1 MAASS
6 EAFKSF
12 KSIGVVVF
20 ANSKGEQGSLP
31 TGAREMLGKPEA
43 GNTIPIVM
51 VTTADGAKGLEVI
64 PYKTL
69 SADCRGAARDLRKKL
84 EGADVI
90 GGAAGGD
97 KVEGEATANDGSKPA
112 GGSDLLCDEREWTN
126 SSGQKVRAA
135 VIRLTPTA
143 VTFKLAGGKV
153 VDYPL
158 GKLSSESQEALRE
171 LADKN

>member
-31 TGAREMLGKPEA
+31 NGAREMLSKPEA

-64 PYKTL
+64 PYKVL
-69 SADCRGAARDLRKKL
+69 SDDCRGAARDLRKQL
-84 EGADVI
+84 EGADVV
-90 GGAAGGD
+90 GAAGGAGAD
-97 KVEGEATANDGSKPA
+97 DESTASDDAKPA
-112 GGSDLLCDEREWTN
+112 AGSNLLCDEREWTN

-135 VIRLTPTA
+135 VVRLTPTA

-158 GKLSSESQEALRE
+158 SKLSSESQDELRE
-171 LADKN
+171 LADK